1 MGRHWA
7 QCSVYAVAR
16 GLREQHGC
24 EWDRALEF
32 AWEAMRMNEPMPSWE
47 QGLARMELVQDVPV
61 VPGRVFEN
69 FQAHFRE
76 RRGMVKLTE
85 LTAFTVSTGSGQ

>member
-16 GLREQHGC
+16 ALWNQHGC

-32 AWEAMRMNEPMPSWE
+32 AWEAMRMGERMPSPA
-47 QGLARMELVQDVPV
+47 QGLARMFLVQDVPE
-61 VPGRVFEN
+61 VPERVFEN

-76 RRGMVKLTE
+76 RRGM
-85 LTAFTVSTGSGQ
+85 A